1 MPLLEVD
8 KLRTWFHTRDGI
20 VRAVDGVSFSVDRGE
35 TVGIVGES
43 GSGKS
48 VTCYSLLGLIPRP
61 PGRIEGGTA
70 KFDGQDLLSLSE
82 KNLAAIRGKR
92 ISMIFQDPM
101 TSLNPFLRISS
112 QLIEPLQIHEGL
124 GKSAALERAIAE
136 MDAVG
141 IPDPAKRIHSYPH
154 EFSGGMRQRVMI
166 AMAMITRPE
175 ILIADEPTTALD
187 VTIQKQVLDL
197 IKTRQEELGTAVIF
211 ITHDLAVVSEIC
223 DVVNVMYAGRLVER
237 APVRELFQDP
247 RHAYTRA
254 LEASIPALQEK
265 GADLYTIPGR
275 PPDLRVEIKGC
286 AFAPRCETQ
295 TRDQCLTDRRPELV
309 EVETGHWVQDCPGC
323 LGPMP
328 ESAS

>member
-1 MPLLEVD
+1 MILEVD
-8 KLRTWFHTRDGI
+8 QLRTWFHTRDGI
-20 VRAVDGVSFSVDRGE
+20 VRAVDGVSFSVGRGE

-48 VTCYSLLGLIPRP
+48 VTCYSLLGLIPMP

-70 KFDGQDLLSLSE
+70 LFDGRDLLGMTE
-82 KNLAAIRGKR
+82 KELTAIRGKR

-101 TSLNPFLRISS
+101 TSLNPFLRIST
-112 QLIEPLQIHEGL
+112 QLTEPLRVHEGL
-124 GKSAALERAIAE
+124 GKSAALDRAIAE

-141 IPDPAKRIHSYPH
+141 IPDPAQRVHSYPH

-187 VTIQKQVLDL
+187 VTIQRQVLDL

-211 ITHDLAVVSEIC
+211 ITHDLAVVSEVC
-223 DVVNVMYAGRLVER
+223 DYVNVMYAGRLVER
-237 APVRELFQDP
+237 APVRDLFRDP

-254 LEASIPALQEK
+254 LQASIPALQTK
-265 GADLYTIPGR
+265 GEELYTIPGR
-275 PPDLRVEIKGC
+275 PPDLRREITGC
-286 AFAPRCETQ
+286 AFAPRCETE

-309 EVETGHWVQDCPGC
+309 EISPGHWVQDCPGC
-323 LGPMP
+323 LGP
-328 ESAS
+328 SAKL